1 MYFYTMKK
9 FIIERTIPGA
19 GTFTTAELAEIA
31 KKSNAVAFE
40 LGIPYHWVHTYVTED
55 KLFCVHIAPDMETIQ
70 KHSDMGCFPV
80 DKIYEV
86 KEIFDSSYE
95 K

>member
-1 MYFYTMKK
+1 MKK

-19 GTFTTAELAEIA
+19 SEFSKSDLAEIA

-40 LGIPYHWVHTYVTED
+40 LGIPYHWVHTYITKD
-55 KLFCVHIAPDMETIQ
+55 KFFCVHVAPDEATVL
-70 KHSDMGCFPV
+70 KHSQMGCFPV

-86 KEIFDSSYE
+86 EDIFDSSYE
-95 K
+95 V

>member
-1 MYFYTMKK
+1 MKK

-19 GTFTTAELAEIA
+19 GSFTPEDLAEIA

-40 LGIPYHWVHTYVTED
+40 LGIPYHWVHTYVTDD
-55 KLFCVHIAPDMETIQ
+55 KFFCVHVAPSEEIVR
-70 KHSDMGCFPV
+70 KHAAMGCFPI

-86 KEIFDSSYE
+86 KEIFDGSFD